1 MRRPPPP
8 TPIPPIQSPNPSAIR
23 HQVKSARSSLPV
35 PKSPTSA
42 AARHMAH
49 GGGGGGG
56 RAKVTPNLQVDGE
69 GTRTLNLT
77 VLQRLDPAVEDILI
91 TAAHVTLYDFD
102 TDVNQW
108 SRKDV
113 EGSLFVVKRNAQPRF
128 QFIVMNRRNTDNLV
142 EDLLGDFEY
151 QLQAPY
157 IMYRNAAQEVI
168 GIWFYNSQECQE
180 VANLFSRILNAFS
193 KVPPK
198 PKIPSVQSEFEEL
211 EAAPALVEGPLEP
224 QTSNIVSTTAQV
236 QEDPLSAF
244 FSAAANAGG
253 TSSVAVGQPNQSF
266 GAVPFSTYTPTSTI
280 TSQSPGLHHLLPS
293 QASSVSGI
301 PADVH
306 GGTGPIVRSASLVSP
321 SHFSPLTSSQA
332 TVVRSH
338 SAVPT
343 APPQHPRT
351 AQQPQSAPLLQPFPL
366 PTASPSP
373 PYGTPLLQPFPPPNP
388 SPSLASTPVYSPVL
402 SRDKVRDALLRLV
415 ENEEF
420 IDLVYREIMNKQ

>member
-1 MRRPPPP
+1 M
-8 TPIPPIQSPNPSAIR
+8 S
-23 HQVKSARSSLPV
+23 H
-35 PKSPTSA
+35 
-42 AARHMAH
+42 
-49 GGGGGGG
+49 GGGGGG
-56 RAKVTPNLQVDGE
+56 RAKVTPNLEVGGE

-151 QLQAPY
+151 QLQVPY

-193 KVPPK
+193 KVPSK

-211 EAAPALVEGPLEP
+211 EAAPALVEDPLEP
-224 QTSNIVSTTAQV
+224 QTSNIISTTTHV
-236 QEDPLSAF
+236 QEDLLSAF
-244 FSAAANAGG
+244 FSAAVNAGG
-253 TSSVAVGQPNQSF
+253 SSAVAVAEQPNQSF
-266 GAVPFSTYTPTSTI
+266 GSTPLSTHAPTSIT
-280 TSQSPGLHHLLPS
+280 TSQSPGLHHLIPS
-293 QASSVSGI
+293 QPSSVSVI
-301 PADVH
+301 PADIH
-306 GGTGPIVRSASLVSP
+306 GGTTPIVRSTSLVNP
-321 SHFSPLTSSQA
+321 SHFSPLTSSQ
-332 TVVRSH
+332 TTMVRSN

-343 APPQHPRT
+343 APPQHPRI
-351 AQQPQSAPLLQPFPL
+351 AQQPQSAPLLQPYPL

-388 SPSLASTPVYSPVL
+388 SPSLASAPVYNPAL

-415 ENEEF
+415 ENDEF
-420 IDLVYREIMNKQ
+420 IDLVYREIMNRQ

>member
-1 MRRPPPP
+1 
-8 TPIPPIQSPNPSAIR
+8 
-23 HQVKSARSSLPV
+23 
-35 PKSPTSA
+35 
-42 AARHMAH
+42 MAH
-49 GGGGGGG
+49 GGGGGGGGG
-56 RAKVTPNLQVDGE
+56 RAKVTPNLAIDGE

-102 TDVNQW
+102 TDINQW

-151 QLQAPY
+151 QLQVPY
-157 IMYRNAAQEVI
+157 IMYRNSAQEVI
-168 GIWFYNSQECQE
+168 GIWFYNAQECEQ

-198 PKIPSVQSEFEEL
+198 PKIPIKSEFEEL

-224 QTSNIVSTTAQV
+224 PASNIIASTTHV

-244 FSAAANAGG
+244 FNAAANSAGASG
-253 TSSVAVGQPNQSF
+253 VAAAGQPNQSF
-266 GAVPFSTYTPTSTI
+266 GATPFSAHATTNITP
-280 TSQSPGLHHLLPS
+280 SQPSALHHLLPS
-293 QASSVSGI
+293 QASSGSGI
-301 PADVH
+301 PPDVH
-306 GGTGPIVRSASLVSP
+306 GGSGAIMRSTSLVNP
-321 SHFSPLTSSQA
+321 SLFSPLTASQ
-332 TVVRSH
+332 TPMVCSN

-343 APPQHPRT
+343 APPEHPRN

-388 SPSLASTPVYSPVL
+388 SPSLASAPAYNPVL

-415 ENEEF
+415 ENDEF
-420 IDLVYREIMNKQ
+420 VDLVYREIVSRQ

>member
-1 MRRPPPP
+1 
-8 TPIPPIQSPNPSAIR
+8 
-23 HQVKSARSSLPV
+23 
-35 PKSPTSA
+35 
-42 AARHMAH
+42 MAH
-49 GGGGGGG
+49 GGAAGGG
-56 RAKVTPNLQVDGE
+56 RAKVTPNLAVDGE

-77 VLQRLDPAVEDILI
+77 VLQRLDPVVEDILI

-151 QLQAPY
+151 QLQVPY
-157 IMYRNAAQEVI
+157 IMYRNSAQEVI

-224 QTSNIVSTTAQV
+224 QTSNIISATTHV

-244 FSAAANAGG
+244 FSAAANTGG
-253 TSSVAVGQPNQSF
+253 TASVAVAGQSNQSF
-266 GAVPFSTYTPTSTI
+266 GAIPLSHAPTSTI

-293 QASSVSGI
+293 QASLVSGI
-301 PADVH
+301 PTDVH
-306 GGTGPIVRSASLVSP
+306 GGTGPIVRSTSLVNP
-321 SHFSPLTSSQA
+321 SHFSPLTSAQTAMVHSN
-332 TVVRSH
+332 

-388 SPSLASTPVYSPVL
+388 SPSLASAPVYNPAL

-415 ENEEF
+415 EIARKIHIIAVVGFE
-420 IDLVYREIMNKQ
+420 

>member
-1 MRRPPPP
+1 
-8 TPIPPIQSPNPSAIR
+8 
-23 HQVKSARSSLPV
+23 
-35 PKSPTSA
+35 
-42 AARHMAH
+42 MAH
-49 GGGGGGG
+49 GGGGG
-56 RAKVTPNLQVDGE
+56 RAKVTPNLAMDGE

-77 VLQRLDPAVEDILI
+77 VLQRLDPSVEDILI

-102 TDVNQW
+102 TDINQW

-151 QLQAPY
+151 QLQVPY

-198 PKIPSVQSEFEEL
+198 PKIPSIESEYEEL

-224 QTSNIVSTTAQV
+224 PTSNIISTTTHV

-253 TSSVAVGQPNQSF
+253 SSGVVVAGQPNQSF
-266 GAVPFSTYTPTSTI
+266 SATPLSTHAPTSIT
-280 TSQSPGLHHLLPS
+280 TSQSPALHHLLPS
-293 QASSVSGI
+293 QTSSASGI
-301 PADVH
+301 PTDVH
-306 GGTGPIVRSASLVSP
+306 GGTGPIVRSTNLVNPSL
-321 SHFSPLTSSQA
+321 FSPLTSSQ
-332 TVVRSH
+332 TTMVPGNYV
-338 SAVPT
+338 VPT

-351 AQQPQSAPLLQPFPL
+351 TQQPQSAPLLHPFPL

-388 SPSLASTPVYSPVL
+388 SPSLASAPVYPPVL
-402 SRDKVRDALLRLV
+402 SRDIVRDALLRLV
-415 ENEEF
+415 QNDEF
-420 IDLVYREIMNKQ
+420 IDLVYQEIVNNN

>member
-1 MRRPPPP
+1 
-8 TPIPPIQSPNPSAIR
+8 
-23 HQVKSARSSLPV
+23 
-35 PKSPTSA
+35 
-42 AARHMAH
+42 MAH
-49 GGGGGGG
+49 GGGGG
-56 RAKVTPNLQVDGE
+56 RAKVTPNLAMDEE
-69 GTRTLNLT
+69 GTRVLNLT

-91 TAAHVTLYDFD
+91 TAGHVTLYDFD
-102 TDVNQW
+102 TNLNQW

-168 GIWFYNSQECQE
+168 GIWFYNSQECEE

-193 KVPPK
+193 KATPK
-198 PKIPSVQSEFEEL
+198 PKAPSIKSEFEEL
-211 EAAPALVEGPLEP
+211 EAAPTLVEGPLEP
-224 QTSNIVSTTAQV
+224 QTSNIPATTHV

-244 FSAAANAGG
+244 FSGAINVGG
-253 TSSVAVGQPNQSF
+253 ASSVAVAGQF
-266 GAVPFSTYTPTSTI
+266 GSNPLSSRAPTSI
-280 TSQSPGLHHLLPS
+280 SISQPPAVHHLLPS
-293 QASSVSGI
+293 QTSSVI
-301 PADVH
+301 VPDVH
-306 GGTGPIVRSASLVSP
+306 GGTGAAVNRSSSLLNP
-321 SHFSPLTSSQA
+321 SLFSPLTSSQ
-332 TVVRSH
+332 TTMVCTN

-343 APPQHPRT
+343 APPHHPRIT
-351 AQQPQSAPLLQPFPL
+351 QQPQSAPLLQPFPL

-388 SPSLASTPVYSPVL
+388 SPSLASAPVYSPVL

-415 ENEEF
+415 ENDDF
-420 IDLVYREIMNKQ
+420 IDLVYREIVKG

>member
-1 MRRPPPP
+1 
-8 TPIPPIQSPNPSAIR
+8 
-23 HQVKSARSSLPV
+23 
-35 PKSPTSA
+35 
-42 AARHMAH
+42 MAH
-49 GGGGGGG
+49 GGG
-56 RAKVTPNLQVDGE
+56 RAKVTPNLAVDGE

-77 VLQRLDPAVEDILI
+77 VLQRLDPAVEAILI

-180 VANLFSRILNAFS
+180 VANLFNRILNAFS

-224 QTSNIVSTTAQV
+224 QTSNIMSTTTHV

-253 TSSVAVGQPNQSF
+253 NSAVAVARQPIQPFGPTPVATHAASSVTTA
-266 GAVPFSTYTPTSTI
+266 
-280 TSQSPGLHHLLPS
+280 QSPGLHYLLPS
-293 QASSVSGI
+293 QASTVSGM
-301 PADVH
+301 PADAH
-306 GGTGPIVRSASLVSP
+306 GGTGSIGRTTSLVNP
-321 SHFSPLTSSQA
+321 SLFSPLTSSQ
-332 TVVRSH
+332 TTMMRSNP
-338 SAVPT
+338 AVPT

-366 PTASPSP
+366 PTVSPSP

-388 SPSLASTPVYSPVL
+388 SSSLASAPVLSPAL

-415 ENEEF
+415 ENDEF
-420 IDLVYREIMNKQ
+420 VDLVYREIMNRQ

>member
-1 MRRPPPP
+1 
-8 TPIPPIQSPNPSAIR
+8 
-23 HQVKSARSSLPV
+23 
-35 PKSPTSA
+35 
-42 AARHMAH
+42 MAH
-49 GGGGGGG
+49 GGGGG

-113 EGSLFVVKRNAQPRF
+113 EGSLFVVKRSAQPRF

-198 PKIPSVQSEFEEL
+198 PKIASVQSEFEEL

-224 QTSNIVSTTAQV
+224 QTSSIISTTAQV

-253 TSSVAVGQPNQSF
+253 TSSVAVGQQNQSF
-266 GAVPFSTYTPTSTI
+266 GAVPFSTHAPTSTI
-280 TSQSPGLHHLLPS
+280 SSQSPGLHHLLPS

-306 GGTGPIVRSASLVSP
+306 GGTGPIVRSASLVNP
-321 SHFSPLTSSQA
+321 SHFSPLTSSQ
-332 TVVRSH
+332 TTMVRSN

-388 SPSLASTPVYSPVL
+388 SPSLASTPVYSPAL

-420 IDLVYREIMNKQ
+420 IDLVYREIMNRQ

>member
-1 MRRPPPP
+1 
-8 TPIPPIQSPNPSAIR
+8 
-23 HQVKSARSSLPV
+23 
-35 PKSPTSA
+35 
-42 AARHMAH
+42 MAH
-49 GGGGGGG
+49 GGGGG
-56 RAKVTPNLQVDGE
+56 RAKVTPNLAVDGE

-180 VANLFSRILNAFS
+180 VANLFNRILNAFS

-224 QTSNIVSTTAQV
+224 QTSSIMSTTTHV

-244 FSAAANAGG
+244 FSAAANTGG
-253 TSSVAVGQPNQSF
+253 NSAVAVARQPIQPF
-266 GAVPFSTYTPTSTI
+266 GPTPVATHAAASI
-280 TSQSPGLHHLLPS
+280 TTAQSPGLHYLLPS
-293 QASSVSGI
+293 QASTVSGML
-301 PADVH
+301 ADAH
-306 GGTGPIVRSASLVSP
+306 GGTGSIGRSTSLVNP
-321 SHFSPLTSSQA
+321 SLFSPLTSSQ
-332 TVVRSH
+332 TTMMRSNP
-338 SAVPT
+338 AVPT

-388 SPSLASTPVYSPVL
+388 SPSLASAPVLSPAL

-415 ENEEF
+415 EVHYSAYF
-420 IDLVYREIMNKQ
+420 YFVV

>member
-1 MRRPPPP
+1 M
-8 TPIPPIQSPNPSAIR
+8 S
-23 HQVKSARSSLPV
+23 H
-35 PKSPTSA
+35 
-42 AARHMAH
+42 
-49 GGGGGGG
+49 GGGGG
-56 RAKVTPNLQVDGE
+56 RAKVTPNLAVDGE

-77 VLQRLDPAVEDILI
+77 VLQRLDHAVEDILI

-102 TDVNQW
+102 TDINQW

-168 GIWFYNSQECQE
+168 GIWFYNSQECQQ

-193 KVPPK
+193 KVAPK

-211 EAAPALVEGPLEP
+211 EAAPSLVDGPLEA
-224 QTSNIVSTTAQV
+224 QTSNIMSTTTHV

-244 FSAAANAGG
+244 FSAAANVGG
-253 TSSVAVGQPNQSF
+253 NSAVAVARQPIQPF
-266 GAVPFSTYTPTSTI
+266 GATPVAAHAATSI
-280 TSQSPGLHHLLPS
+280 TTTQSPGLHYLLPS
-293 QASSVSGI
+293 QASSVSGR
-301 PADVH
+301 PADAH
-306 GGTGPIVRSASLVSP
+306 GGTGSIGRSTSLVYP
-321 SHFSPLTSSQA
+321 SLFSPLTSSQ
-332 TVVRSH
+332 TKMVH
-338 SAVPT
+338 TNSAVPT
-343 APPQHPRT
+343 APPQHPRI

-366 PTASPSP
+366 PTASSP

-388 SPSLASTPVYSPVL
+388 SPSLASAPVL
-402 SRDKVRDALLRLV
+402 SPALTRDKVRDALLRLV
-415 ENEEF
+415 EVHCFVYCILLYNLNELF
-420 IDLVYREIMNKQ
+420 FFRLCGCAIV

>member
-1 MRRPPPP
+1 
-8 TPIPPIQSPNPSAIR
+8 
-23 HQVKSARSSLPV
+23 
-35 PKSPTSA
+35 
-42 AARHMAH
+42 MAH
-49 GGGGGGG
+49 GGGGG

-113 EGSLFVVKRNAQPRF
+113 EGSLFVVKRSAQPRF

-198 PKIPSVQSEFEEL
+198 PKIPSVQSEYEEL

-224 QTSNIVSTTAQV
+224 QTSSIISTTAQV

-253 TSSVAVGQPNQSF
+253 TSSVAVGQQNQSF
-266 GAVPFSTYTPTSTI
+266 GAVPFSTHAPTSTI
-280 TSQSPGLHHLLPS
+280 SSQSPGLHHLLPS

-306 GGTGPIVRSASLVSP
+306 GSTGPIVRSASLVNP
-321 SHFSPLTSSQA
+321 SHFSPLTSSQ
-332 TVVRSH
+332 TPMVRSN

-388 SPSLASTPVYSPVL
+388 SPSLASTPVYSPAL

-420 IDLVYREIMNKQ
+420 IDLVYREIMNRQ

>member
-1 MRRPPPP
+1 
-8 TPIPPIQSPNPSAIR
+8 
-23 HQVKSARSSLPV
+23 
-35 PKSPTSA
+35 
-42 AARHMAH
+42 MAH
-49 GGGGGGG
+49 GGGGG

-113 EGSLFVVKRNAQPRF
+113 EGSLFVVKRSAQPRF

-198 PKIPSVQSEFEEL
+198 PKIPSVQSDYEEL

-224 QTSNIVSTTAQV
+224 QTSSIISTTAQV

-253 TSSVAVGQPNQSF
+253 TSSVAVGQQNQSF
-266 GAVPFSTYTPTSTI
+266 GAVPFSTHAPTSTI
-280 TSQSPGLHHLLPS
+280 SSQSPGLHHLLPS

-301 PADVH
+301 PADVY
-306 GGTGPIVRSASLVSP
+306 GGTGPIVRSASLVNP
-321 SHFSPLTSSQA
+321 SHFSPLTSSQ
-332 TVVRSH
+332 TPMVCSN

-388 SPSLASTPVYSPVL
+388 SPSLASTPVYSPAL

-420 IDLVYREIMNKQ
+420 IDLVYREIMNRQ